1 MGWLLRPP
9 DLAWRLFRAVL
20 IGSVVG
26 WGVGSLTLLGLLWSG
41 DLPAD
46 DRAWVYRLLGTMT
59 GVFGCAILVNHPR
72 VFAVRAAVWSWVAR
86 QVRRTI

>member
-1 MGWLLRPP
+1 MGRLFRPP
-9 DLAWRLFRAVL
+9 DQVWRLFRAVL

-46 DRAWVYRLLGTMT
+46 DRAWVYRLLVTMT

-72 VFAVRAAVWSWVAR
+72 VFAVRVAVWSWASRLAR
-86 QVRRTI
+86 RII